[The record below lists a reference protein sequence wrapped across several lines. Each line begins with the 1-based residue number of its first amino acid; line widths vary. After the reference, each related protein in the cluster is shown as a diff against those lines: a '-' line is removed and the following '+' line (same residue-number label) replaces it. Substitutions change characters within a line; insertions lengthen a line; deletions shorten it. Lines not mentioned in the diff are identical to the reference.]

1 LILTADDAAKL
12 AARVLQVRYPEAQAG
27 FAAGSFVRGGATGAS
42 DLDLVV
48 LFAALPNAWRESFV
62 FEGVPVDVFVHDPE
76 TLRAFMLKDV
86 EAGKPAMLTMLREAR
101 IVGPNPSAAA
111 PLRAEA
117 EATYAKGPPRF
128 DDDEMNRWRYLIS
141 SRVEDLEDPRPWPEM
156 VATGAWLHAVLAD
169 FILRAN
175 GRWAAT
181 AKWIPRALTAFDPDV
196 EARFTAAF
204 DGLFERRDVAP
215 VIAFAD
221 ELLAPFGGRLFAGY
235 AAKAKPDERVRET
248 RPGADADAAARTE
261 ALRRARD
268 LLIEHRTDYA
278 AAYAAFA
285 WPRFERFNFALDWF
299 DVVARERDCEA
310 LRILSDGG
318 PAEVWTYGELAAAS
332 NRLANFLSANGLKRG
347 DALLLM
353 LGNEAPLW
361 VALLAAMKLGAVV
374 IPTSTLL
381 SGSELDDRLS
391 RGAVRFVIAAA
402 DLVGRFPVGAWTGVA
417 VGGRADGWLAYEDA
431 AASSADFTPDAQTNA
446 SDPLLLYFTS
456 GTTSRPKLVL
466 HSHVSYPVGHLS
478 TLYWLGLMRGDR
490 HLNIS
495 SPGWAKH
502 AWSCVFTP
510 WLAEASAVVLN
521 QARFDAAGTLAD
533 IRDHAITT
541 FCAPPTVWRLLIQHD
556 LGLRPPALRELI
568 SAGEP
573 LNPEVIEQ
581 VEAAWGLLI
590 RDGYGQTETTAQ
602 VGNTP
607 GQPIAP
613 GAMGRPLPGYRI
625 VVDGE
630 GDEGEICL
638 PLGKDRPLGL
648 MQGYWKDGALEPL
661 EGGVYR
667 TGDVVSQAA
676 DGVLTYVG
684 RADDV
689 FKASDYRISPF
700 ELESV
705 LIEHPAVAEAA
716 VVPSPDPMRLAFPK
730 AFVVLA
736 AGAAPNAET
745 AKSILAHARERL
757 GPFKRVRRLEVFD
770 LPKTIS
776 GKIRRVELRAL
787 EADRRRNGVRGV
799 YEWWEED
806 FR

>member
-1 LILTADDAAKL
+1 MN
-12 AARVLQVRYPEAQAG
+12 E
-27 FAAGSFVRGGATGAS
+27 
-42 DLDLVV
+42 
-48 LFAALPNAWRESFV
+48 
-62 FEGVPVDVFVHDPE
+62 
-76 TLRAFMLKDV
+76 
-86 EAGKPAMLTMLREAR
+86 LREAR
-101 IVGPNPSAAA
+101 
-111 PLRAEA
+111 
-117 EATYAKGPPRF
+117 
-128 DDDEMNRWRYLIS
+128 
-141 SRVEDLEDPRPWPEM
+141 
-156 VATGAWLHAVLAD
+156 D
-169 FILRAN
+169 F
-175 GRWAAT
+175 
-181 AKWIPRALTAFDPDV
+181 
-196 EARFTAAF
+196 
-204 DGLFERRDVAP
+204 
-215 VIAFAD
+215 
-221 ELLAPFGGRLFAGY
+221 LLA
-235 AAKAKPDERVRET
+235 
-248 RPGADADAAARTE
+248 
-261 ALRRARD
+261 
-268 LLIEHRTDYA
+268 HRTDYA
-278 AAYAAFA
+278 TAHAGFA
-285 WPRFERFNFALDWF
+285 WPRLERFNFALDWF
-299 DVVARERDCEA
+299 DAVARERDGEA
-310 LRILSDGG
+310 LRILSDNR
-318 PAEVWTYGELAAAS
+318 PAEVWRYSDLSAAA
-332 NRLANFLSANGLKRG
+332 NRLANFLRAHGLNRG
-347 DALLLM
+347 DGLLLM
-353 LGNEAPLW
+353 LGNEARLW
-361 VALLAAMKLGAVV
+361 IAMLAAMKLGAVV

-381 SGSELDDRLS
+381 SGSELEDRLT

-402 DLVGRFPVGAWTGVA
+402 ELAARFPAGDWTGVA
-417 VGGRADGWLAYEDA
+417 VGGDAPGWLAYEDA
-431 AASSADFTPDAQTNA
+431 AAAAADFTPDGATKA
-446 SDPLLLYFTS
+446 TDPLLLYFTS

-478 TLYWLGLMRGDR
+478 TLYWLGLQPGDR

-521 QARFDAAGTLAD
+521 QPRFDAAGALAH
-533 IRDHAITT
+533 IRDNAVTT

-556 LGLRPPALRELI
+556 LGTRPPALRELI

-581 VEAAWGLLI
+581 VSNAWGLLI

-607 GQPIAP
+607 GQPITP

-625 VVDGE
+625 VIDGG

-638 PLGKDRPLGL
+638 PLGLERPLGL

-667 TGDVVSQAA
+667 TGDVVSRAA

-716 VVPSPDPMRLAFPK
+716 VVPSPDPMRLALPK
-730 AFVVLA
+730 AFVVLT
-736 AGAAPNAET
+736 AGAEANAET
-745 AKSILAHARERL
+745 ARSILAHARERL

-787 EADRRRNGVRGV
+787 EVERRRDDVRGDL
-799 YEWWEED
+799 EWWEED

>member
-1 LILTADDAAKL
+1 M
-12 AARVLQVRYPEAQAG
+12 AG
-27 FAAGSFVRGGATGAS
+27 
-42 DLDLVV
+42 
-48 LFAALPNAWRESFV
+48 
-62 FEGVPVDVFVHDPE
+62 
-76 TLRAFMLKDV
+76 
-86 EAGKPAMLTMLREAR
+86 
-101 IVGPNPSAAA
+101 
-111 PLRAEA
+111 
-117 EATYAKGPPRF
+117 
-128 DDDEMNRWRYLIS
+128 
-141 SRVEDLEDPRPWPEM
+141 
-156 VATGAWLHAVLAD
+156 
-169 FILRAN
+169 
-175 GRWAAT
+175 
-181 AKWIPRALTAFDPDV
+181 
-196 EARFTAAF
+196 
-204 DGLFERRDVAP
+204 
-215 VIAFAD
+215 
-221 ELLAPFGGRLFAGY
+221 
-235 AAKAKPDERVRET
+235 
-248 RPGADADAAARTE
+248 TE

-268 LLIEHRTDYA
+268 FLIENRTDYA
-278 AAYAAFA
+278 KAYAGFA
-285 WPRFERFNFALDWF
+285 WPTFERFNFALDWF
-299 DVVARERDCEA
+299 DVIARERDGEA
-310 LRILSDGG
+310 LRILSDDK
-318 PAEVWTYGELAAAS
+318 PAEVWSYSALSAAS
-332 NRLANFLSANGLKRG
+332 NRLANFLRANGLKRG
-347 DALLLM
+347 EALLLM

-381 SGSELDDRLS
+381 SGSELNDRLT
-391 RGAVRFVIAAA
+391 RGAVRLVIAAA
-402 DLVGRFPVGAWTGVA
+402 DLAGRFPEGDWTGVA
-417 VGGRADGWLAYEDA
+417 VGGRADGWLPYDDA
-431 AASSADFTPDAQTNA
+431 AQASADFARDAETKG

-478 TLYWLGLMRGDR
+478 TLYWLGLQPGDR

-521 QARFDAAGTLAD
+521 QARFDAGGALAH
-533 IRDHAITT
+533 IRDNAITT

-556 LGLRPPALRELI
+556 LGTRPPALRELI

-581 VEAAWGLLI
+581 VSEAWGLLI

-613 GAMGRPLPGYRI
+613 GAMGRPLPGYRV

-638 PLGKDRPLGL
+638 PLGEDRPLGL

-661 EGGVYR
+661 EGGLYR

-745 AKSILAHARERL
+745 AQSILAHARERL

-787 EADRRRNGVRGV
+787 EADRRRDNVRAEL
-799 YEWWEED
+799 EWWEED